1 MNTPGVLP
9 LYKPASGVA
18 EGICDGDDLPQGV
31 VRIGSG
37 LRKKYGTSQ
46 ITAMSRIFTH
56 VGQNCLARIDKVSYV
71 PCDSVFITKQSLQ
84 RRKYR
89 YISPRKRSTFPINLP
104 AFV

>member
-37 LRKKYGTSQ
+37 LRKKWGCRAK
-46 ITAMSRIFTH
+46 TAQYNKKAS
-56 VGQNCLARIDKVSYV
+56 G
-71 PCDSVFITKQSLQ
+71 
-84 RRKYR
+84 
-89 YISPRKRSTFPINLP
+89 
-104 AFV
+104 